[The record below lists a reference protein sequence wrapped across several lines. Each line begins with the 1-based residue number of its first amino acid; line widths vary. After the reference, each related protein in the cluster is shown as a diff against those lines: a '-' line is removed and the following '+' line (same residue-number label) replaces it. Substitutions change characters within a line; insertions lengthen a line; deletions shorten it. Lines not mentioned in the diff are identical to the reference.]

1 MAEAPKQ
8 QQLPVRVQA
17 PAPNGTDQPT
27 ALLVLMPGAM
37 LSPKDYDALFSAV
50 KAQKEAGVQMWLSAP
65 QIDWPYMMKL
75 GPQAQEKWEEYGAE
89 LVQQAVQ
96 AAQSEG
102 FPLQGKPE
110 ARMDNVFVAMH
121 SVSTCF
127 YPGAPMKHCA
137 GAVILAG
144 AVDGTY
150 GPIVDA
156 AAAPR
161 PLMHVLAAQDGQTRL
176 PRAAWTAARLAPLA
190 AQFGAR
196 HLATV
201 RPFAIIPGM
210 NHAQFSNGVVNAA
223 RGDLPSD
230 VPLET
235 QAEAVAGL
243 LAAFVAANHPAASQ
257 ESSHH
262 AAERLMQATA
272 ASFEL
277 LSPYCEASG
286 RGSPAA
292 LLSAGAAA
300 GSDPAGADLASYA
313 MGAERLPNSSPE
325 RNSFG
330 HPGELAAAE
339 RFARAAQRRM
349 LAAGLPA
356 GADVAAVRVAVTV
369 HVLLD
374 TFIYSQPT
382 VFQVEGPEGPQ
393 WVVQCHCHPKWEYYA
408 PGMEATTKP
417 MSPHYL
423 LKLKKGGLVALAMGL
438 EGGSDDVATAADI
451 NADSFEQALAT
462 SPPVF
467 LDTYRQHGKQLSF
480 APDKD
485 VSSEVKTPVDW
496 MPMPFTFEPVG
507 DGGLVLCAP
516 CLSTPV
522 AKLPHYD
529 RGPGRFTGECKP
541 SGLDWAAAFVGSE
554 ALASTLS
561 SHLPAKP

>member
-1 MAEAPKQ
+1 M
-8 QQLPVRVQA
+8 QL
-17 PAPNGTDQPT
+17 
-27 ALLVLMPGAM
+27 
-37 LSPKDYDALFSAV
+37 
-50 KAQKEAGVQMWLSAP
+50 WLAAP
-65 QIDWPYMMKL
+65 QIDWQYMMKL
-75 GPQAQEKWEEYGAE
+75 GPHAPDKWEAYGAE

-96 AAQSEG
+96 AAQAEG

-127 YPGAPMKHCA
+127 YPSAPMKHCA
-137 GAVILAG
+137 GAIALAG
-144 AVDGTY
+144 VVDGAS
-150 GPIVDA
+150 GPVADA

-161 PLMHVLAAQDGQTRL
+161 PLMHVLGVLDGQTRL

-201 RPFAIIPGM
+201 RPLAVIPGM
-210 NHAQFSNGVVNAA
+210 NHAQFSNGVVNTA

-243 LAAFVAANHPAASQ
+243 LVAFVAANHPAATR

-262 AAERLMQATA
+262 AVEQLMQATA

-277 LSPYCEASG
+277 LTPYCEASG
-286 RGSPAA
+286 RGSPAT
-292 LLSAGAAA
+292 LLSVGAAA
-300 GSDPAGADLASYA
+300 GSDPAGADLAAYT
-313 MGAERLPNSSPE
+313 MGAERLPFSSPD
-325 RNSFG
+325 RNGFG
-330 HPGELAAAE
+330 HPGELAGAE

-349 LAAGLPA
+349 LAAGLPE

-369 HVLLD
+369 HISLE

-382 VFQVEGPEGPQ
+382 IFQVEGPDGPQ
-393 WVVQCHCHPKWEYYA
+393 WVVQCNCHPKWEYYA
-408 PGMEATTKP
+408 PGMEAAGKP

-423 LKLKKGGLVALAMGL
+423 LKLKKGGVLALAMGM
-438 EGGSDDVATAADI
+438 EGGSDGVVSAADI
-451 NADSFEQALAT
+451 NADTFEQALAA
-462 SPPVF
+462 SPALF
-467 LDTYRQHGKQLSF
+467 LETYRQRGKQLSF

-496 MPMPFTFEPVG
+496 MPMPFTFEAAG
-507 DGGLVLCAP
+507 NGGLALCSP

-529 RGPGRFTGECKP
+529 RGPGRFTGNHYIKCPSPAWMHEWIAIEC
-541 SGLDWAAAFVGSE
+541 LHH
-554 ALASTLS
+554 T
-561 SHLPAKP
+561 